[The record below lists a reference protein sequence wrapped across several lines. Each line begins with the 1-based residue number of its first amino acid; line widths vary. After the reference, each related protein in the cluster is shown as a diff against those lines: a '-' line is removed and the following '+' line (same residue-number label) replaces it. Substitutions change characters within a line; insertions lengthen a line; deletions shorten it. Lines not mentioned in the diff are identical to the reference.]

1 MHKIDFLSKTIAAF
15 LLNGEAK
22 SFFIK
27 TASYIITVLLEK
39 IVWVVVLFYYKL
51 TLGVILWRTI
61 LMQLLKTF
69 RLKAILFLAKGT
81 AKGISTKPTF

>member
-1 MHKIDFLSKTIAAF
+1 MHKIDFLSKTLAVF

-61 LMQLLKTF
+61 LMRLLKTL
-69 RLKAILFLAKGT
+69 RLKAISFLAKGT